1 MAFLED
7 NRDTV
12 ISGQASQEIPTLAV
26 FQTDD
31 LDAFD
36 SNCDEA
42 PSASDVLIAKLSAY
56 DSDILLEVPT
66 HDTYLDNQVID
77 QSVQVMQYSKQLVF
91 DNDTNIEITS
101 KSNIISYEQYLKET
115 ENAVVQ
121 NTSSFAQQDAL
132 MPVIEEMSNQ
142 IAKCNEV
149 DKVIVENNAKVAD
162 FENQIH
168 SLKLQVNATVE
179 SHKTL
184 STTVDVLKK
193 EYKAKED
200 KYLKEIIGSEKQKK
214 SLDNVVYKMGQSTQ
228 TMHIKVPALYYGRTT
243 VKQHD
248 ALSIIDT
255 KETLEL
261 AKESRLKM
269 HAKQNDPIAK
279 DKKVNIIPIDYAALN
294 KLYSLKLY
302 MVSWTVSYRFQMKEL
317 WPFYRRRSNLER
329 LLENMLTCFAPG
341 ICLLAWMG
349 WNANIEGRGLGELC
363 TFDKMF

>member
-36 SNCDEA
+36 SNCNEA
-42 PSASDVLIAKLSAY
+42 PSASD
-56 DSDILLEVPT
+56 
-66 HDTYLDNQVID
+66 
-77 QSVQVMQYSKQLVF
+77 YSKQLVF

-115 ENAVVQ
+115 KNAVIQ

-132 MPVIEEMSNQ
+132 MPVIKEMSNQ

-149 DKVIVENNAKVAD
+149 DK
-162 FENQIH
+162 
-168 SLKLQVNATVE
+168 
-179 SHKTL
+179 
-184 STTVDVLKK
+184 
-193 EYKAKED
+193 
-200 KYLKEIIGSEKQKK
+200 
-214 SLDNVVYKMGQSTQ
+214 
-228 TMHIKVPALYYGRTT
+228 
-243 VKQHD
+243 HD

-294 KLYSLKLY
+294 KLSEHFVKHF
-302 MVSWTVSYRFQMKEL
+302 VPQK
-317 WPFYRRRSNLER
+317 
-329 LLENMLTCFAPG
+329 
-341 ICLLAWMG
+341 
-349 WNANIEGRGLGELC
+349 
-363 TFDKMF
+363 